1 MPVEMSSRPVV
12 VRKLRGSEGEISVVE
27 LNRNKWLADGVDWE
41 SSFSLGS
48 VTVPGYLYSFE

>member
-1 MPVEMSSRPVV
+1 MPVEMTSRAVV

-41 SSFSLGS
+41 SSFSLGRNNLL
-48 VTVPGYLYSFE
+48 VFR